1 MARVWVA
8 LVCLYACVVQEVA
21 LQMVRNQIT
30 FVDKITPA
38 SFVPILPQPNA
49 IAMGR
54 DAVCKGAPYLL
65 SFIVAVVMCL
75 LYIPLLIR
83 LLATR
88 GDVTLLRYSR
98 QFRSGVGWWLED
110 DQRLA
115 LSSAFGLDHVL
126 AVKDRVVAV
135 LYILVLRVL
144 LLAVAE
150 ALLRP
155 AAEFFF
161 HLVFFGLAQ
170 VCGREVEHREVAF
183 VCRAFG

>member
-1 MARVWVA
+1 MLLPR
-8 LVCLYACVVQEVA
+8 LQEVT

-38 SFVPILPQPNA
+38 TFIPILPQPTA

-54 DAVCKGAPYLL
+54 DALCSGAPYLL
-65 SFIVAVVMCL
+65 SFVIALVMCL
-75 LYIPLLIR
+75 IYIPLVIR

-88 GDVTLLRYSR
+88 GDVTLLRHSR
-98 QFRSGVGWWLED
+98 QMRSGVGWWRED

-115 LSSAFGLDHVL
+115 LGSAFGLDHVL
-126 AVKDRVVAV
+126 AVKNPYVAI

-144 LLAVAE
+144 LVAVAE

-161 HLVFFGLAQ
+161 HLVFFGAAQ
-170 VCGREVEHREVAF
+170 VRFACPCWV
-183 VCRAFG
+183 